1 MSQQPNIIVVGA
13 SARAAAFSALRAGMR
28 PYAIDLF
35 ADCDL
40 ADVCPAVKIKRYPQ
54 DFEDALAAAPQAP
67 WIYTGG
73 LENHPDLVDRMATIR
88 PLYGNGGEVLRKIRD
103 PKLLADCL
111 ALADVKFGVPEIR
124 DSISPRDPNK
134 QWLRKPRRSSGG
146 LGIRRV
152 QLNVEHENNA
162 NHYFQE
168 QVQGDAWSAVFI
180 ADSSGCRHMGITEQ
194 QSGVADLTDEP
205 FLYAGSATSNLP
217 RNIDGEYR
225 EGLED
230 LGRLLAGEFGL
241 QGIFN
246 VDMVGDHWLLEV
258 NPRYSASVE
267 VLEHL
272 RGENFLAMHMAVF
285 DPNFQV
291 EKRCGIS
298 KSPSHVAKQVVYA
311 GIDCLVTPELHR
323 LRKVWN
329 VERLLP
335 GLADIPRPGDRILR
349 GQPIVTVIAEGCND
363 DEVQRLL
370 NERVT
375 AVRRTLMPEEDRN
388 LTQRHQGTEENAQ

>member
-40 ADVCPAVKIKRYPQ
+40 AEVCPAVKIKRYPE
-54 DFEDALAAAPQAP
+54 DFEPALKEAPQAP

-73 LENHPDLVDRMATIR
+73 LENHPDLIDRMAMIR

-111 ALADVKFGVPEIR
+111 ARAEVNFAVPEMS
-124 DSISPRDPNK
+124 DSVSPRDANK

-146 LGIRRV
+146 LGIRRT
-152 QLNVEHENNA
+152 LLKAEHESGA

-168 QVQGDAWSAVFI
+168 QVPGDSCSAVFL
-180 ADSSGCRHMGITEQ
+180 ADSSGCRQLGFTEQ
-194 QSGVADLTDEP
+194 QSGVADLPDQP
-205 FLYAGSATSNLP
+205 FLYAGSATSNVP

-225 EGLED
+225 ERLED
-230 LGRLLAGEFGL
+230 LGSLLAREFGL
-241 QGIFN
+241 RGLFN

-267 VLEHL
+267 VLEHS
-272 RGENFLAMHMAVF
+272 RGENFLAMHVAAF

-291 EKRCGIS
+291 EKRCWIS
-298 KSPSHVAKQVVYA
+298 KSSSHVAKQVVYA
-311 GIDCLVTPELHR
+311 TDDCLVTPELHR
-323 LRKVWN
+323 LRKAWN

-335 GLADIPRPGDRILR
+335 SLADIPRPGDHMLR
-349 GQPIVTVIAEGCND
+349 GQPIVTVIAEGSND
-363 DEVQRLL
+363 EEAQRLL
-370 NERVT
+370 YARAM
-375 AVRRTLMPEEDRN
+375 AVRQTLVPENKEI
-388 LTQRHQGTEENAQ
+388 LTQRHEGTEENVA